1 MSATSERDRAISL
14 ATTNS
19 QKALALARQVSK
31 PWFRCQAL
39 AWVARFAPDNEVVK
53 IADEA
58 IAAAFLVEDPYQTVG
73 AAAWPVRALIERGH
87 EQRAVNL
94 LPELLA
100 VCPTIE
106 NLVSRLNAL
115 FLLWQA
121 VFPLKGDGKKSVLGA
136 LVKTCQATNSWQA
149 GYTLRET
156 ALILAQED
164 LIEAKRLVASM
175 PIGVYKRQAERRI
188 AEGQQGYVRS
198 FFWDKG

>member
-1 MSATSERDRAISL
+1 MSATSERDRAVSV

-19 QKALALARQVSK
+19 CKALALARQVSK

-53 IADEA
+53 IANEA
-58 IAAAFLVEDPYQTVG
+58 IAAANAAEDLYQTLG
-73 AAAWPVRALIERGH
+73 AAAWPIRALIERGH
-87 EQRAVNL
+87 EQRAVHM
-94 LPELLA
+94 LPKLLA
-100 VCPTIE
+100 VYPAIE
-106 NLVSRLNAL
+106 NPVSRLNAL

-121 VFPLKGDGKKSVLGA
+121 VFPIKDDGKKSVLGA

-156 ALILAQED
+156 ALILANED
-164 LIEAKRLVASM
+164 LSEAKRLVASM

-198 FFWDKG
+198 FFWHKS